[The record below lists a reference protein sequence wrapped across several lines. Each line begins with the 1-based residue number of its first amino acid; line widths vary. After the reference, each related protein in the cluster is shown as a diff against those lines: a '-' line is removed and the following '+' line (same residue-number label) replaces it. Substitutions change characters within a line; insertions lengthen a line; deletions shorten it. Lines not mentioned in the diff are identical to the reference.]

1 MGLTNEIGK
10 MELILVIRKGKH
22 HILQTLDISLQLL
35 EIMKFRKYAWIKLY
49 PYPEI
54 LEIKDKSSESFNITP
69 FCIHFKVKSKTPL
82 YVFICALK
90 STRS

>member
-10 MELILVIRKGKH
+10 MELILVIRKGK
-22 HILQTLDISLQLL
+22 QLL
-35 EIMKFRKYAWIKLY
+35 EIMKFRKYAWRKLY

-54 LEIKDKSSESFNITP
+54 LEIEDKSSESFNITP
-69 FCIHFKVKSKTPL
+69 FCIHFKIKSKTPL